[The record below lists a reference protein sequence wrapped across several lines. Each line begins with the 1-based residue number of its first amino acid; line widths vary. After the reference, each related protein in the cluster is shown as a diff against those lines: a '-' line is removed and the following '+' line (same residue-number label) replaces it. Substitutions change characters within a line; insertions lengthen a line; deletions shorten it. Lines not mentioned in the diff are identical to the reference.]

1 MNSSPARQL
10 LLDLSLNWQ
19 PSLDNFVA
27 GNNRE
32 LLSRLHGLSNTH
44 NIDAVYLWGPEGSG
58 KSHLASATA
67 NLAATRRAVVQHA
80 GIAAPDDFPQQS
92 GMLLVIDD
100 IEHLSANAQIALFRS
115 FNTARIS
122 GLALLLTGSRPP
134 LELALREDLR
144 TRIGQS
150 LIYELKPLS
159 DEEKSAALQRH
170 AGMRGM
176 RLDDSV
182 VQYLMRHGR
191 RDLPSLMAMLD
202 GLDRSSLE
210 QKRPPTIPLLRE
222 LMQTTLELMP
232 NESRP
237 V

>member
-1 MNSSPARQL
+1 MTPSPARQL
-10 LLDLSLNWQ
+10 LLDLSLNRE

-32 LLSRLHGLSNTH
+32 LLARLRGLTDTRNFDT
-44 NIDAVYLWGPEGSG
+44 VYLWGPEGSG
-58 KSHLASATA
+58 KSHLVAATA
-67 NLAATRRAVVQHA
+67 DLAGTRRKVVRHA
-80 GIAAPDDFPQQS
+80 GLTSPDDFAPTG

-100 IEHLSANAQIALFRS
+100 VEYLSDEAQIALFRT
-115 FNTARIS
+115 FNAARIN

-144 TRIGQS
+144 TRIGQT
-150 LIYELKPLS
+150 LIYELQPLS
-159 DEEKSAALQRH
+159 DEEKSAALRRH
-170 AGMRGM
+170 AGLRGM

-222 LMQTTLELMP
+222 LMQTSLDLTP